1 MVPSLRRL
9 IRGAAPAVCSTP
21 APLLLPPPH
30 TADGTDQLCKEA
42 QANLPNNPDIL
53 AFKQCAATKPI
64 STSCCAKLAP
74 FAKYAPCLSNDMYAT
89 AVNNY
94 LGGATTIDE
103 ARKACLS

>member
-53 AFKQCAATKPI
+53 VGDGGGDVSCAW
-64 STSCCAKLAP
+64 LW
-74 FAKYAPCLSNDMYAT
+74 CLVWCVAQREWRMCGQAAAD
-89 AVNNY
+89 
-94 LGGATTIDE
+94 
-103 ARKACLS
+103 ARRSARA

>member
-1 MVPSLRRL
+1 MDRRS
-9 IRGAAPAVCSTP
+9 AAAFGLL
-21 APLLLPPPH
+21 ALLLVAAAGTAH
-30 TADGTDQLCKEA
+30 AQSSMSADGTDQLCKEA

>member
-1 MVPSLRRL
+1 MSHTRTSQPRTFALLTPVPPRL
-9 IRGAAPAVCSTP
+9 CPTSR
-21 APLLLPPPH
+21 PH
-30 TADGTDQLCKEA
+30 TPFTTPPQ
-42 QANLPNNPDIL
+42 
-53 AFKQCAATKPI
+53 
-64 STSCCAKLAP
+64 LAP